1 MGGATP
7 ARGGG
12 SPVWW
17 LVLPVGDNSRS
28 RPRQG
33 GPTYRGWCNVGIEK
47 KIYLHKLRHNDTTHL
62 LNAGAERVDIQ
73 APLGHSMNNTP
84 QIDTH
89 VGQERME
96 QGVAR
101 L

>member
-17 LVLPVGDNSRS
+17 LVLPVGDNSQS

-47 KIYLHKLRHNDTTHL
+47 KISLHKLRHNDMTHL
-62 LNAGAERVDIQ
+62 LNAGAERVNIQ
-73 APLGHSMNNTP
+73 ALLGHESVATT
-84 QIDTH
+84 QIGTH